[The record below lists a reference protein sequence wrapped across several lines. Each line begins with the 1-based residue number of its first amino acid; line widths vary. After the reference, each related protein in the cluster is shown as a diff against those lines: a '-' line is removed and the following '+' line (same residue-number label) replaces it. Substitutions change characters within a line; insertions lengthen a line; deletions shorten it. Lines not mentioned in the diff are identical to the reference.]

1 MSKKIKLILG
11 SVRQGR
17 VGAPIAE
24 WLVNVAKESGVD
36 VEVLD
41 LKEVNLPKFES
52 AVSPMYA
59 AVDTP
64 EAKAWAAQIAEA
76 DGLIFLTSEYNRSIP
91 ASLKDAIDYLY
102 TEWNGKRA
110 SIVSYGW
117 IDGGASATKHLTD
130 ILNWV
135 KIELVAPSVAIKF
148 TPETFNESGQFK
160 DINTSLGAIQ
170 QDFLSQLKLLNS

>member
-1 MSKKIKLILG
+1 MSKKLKMIIG
-11 SVRQGR
+11 SIRENRNGKV
-17 VGAPIAE
+17 VAD
-24 WLVNVAKESGVD
+24 WLVEQAKSAGYEL
-36 VEVLD
+36 EVLD
-41 LKEVNLPKFES
+41 LKEINLPKFDS

-64 EAKAWAAQIAEA
+64 EAKSWAAQIADA
-76 DGLIFLTSEYNRSIP
+76 DGLVFLTSEYNRSIP

-102 TEWNGKRA
+102 TEWNGKKA

-135 KIELVAPSVAIKF
+135 KLELQGPEIAIKF
-148 TPETFNESGQFK
+148 TPETFNEAGQFNDIDAALGTVK
-160 DINTSLGAIQ
+160 D
-170 QDFLSQLKLLNS
+170 DFLAQLSTLSE